1 MGWGCFMPGNI
12 ITDSRTILEVMSQK
26 NRFLK
31 EDTDGQREE
40 VMNSLTRIIGAI
52 NTAKDLVPIAIGK
65 TILSAASTILLAI
78 RVNPWFIV
86 RNRPLNASPFSQD
99 TMKNKEDFR
108 ELIDQCEQ
116 IGKLIKRTVWEIS
129 EKQTS
134 PMLDEALEDLAR

>member
-1 MGWGCFMPGNI
+1 M
-12 ITDSRTILEVMSQK
+12 LEVMSQK

-31 EDTDGQREE
+31 GDTDGHKEE
-40 VMNSLTRIIGAI
+40 VMNSLTRVIGAI
-52 NTAKDLVPIAIGK
+52 NAAKDLVPIAIVK
-65 TILSAASTILLAI
+65 SILSAASTILLAI
-78 RVNPWFIV
+78 KVNSWSIF
-86 RNRPLNASPFSQD
+86 RNRPLNALPFSQD